1 MDWGVPSVSI
11 AGPDRGSDTK
21 WRIFPAGML
30 LFRQAGGKGGSDSGE
45 AARGMLLSG
54 NRGIPARRERTLREC
69 GREGFPV
76 LRSST
81 RGENMIT
88 SENSAAAT

>member
-1 MDWGVPSVSI
+1 MAEISCRNATLS
-11 AGPDRGSDTK
+11 AS
-21 WRIFPAGML
+21 WRQGD
-30 LFRQAGGKGGSDSGE
+30 GDSGE

-69 GREGFPV
+69 GREGLPV

-81 RGENMIT
+81 RGENMG
-88 SENSAAAT
+88 